1 MNKSRQQAS
10 LEKYL
15 REKCKK
21 KLKFGM
27 LEMMMDRFDSSELKE
42 SEETEKVYKFKQK
55 MKDFFCKSTLKLSK
69 KGRQYMKRRKKSFEL
84 FAGITSHLI

>member
-1 MNKSRQQAS
+1 MTWMNKSRQQAS

-42 SEETEKVYKFKQK
+42 SEETEKVYKFK
-55 MKDFFCKSTLKLSK
+55 
-69 KGRQYMKRRKKSFEL
+69 
-84 FAGITSHLI
+84 